1 MKCPGQDS
9 RYWEGS
15 AIFEASCPKC
25 RNVIE
30 FFKDDS
36 TRACSKCGH
45 RMLNPKIDF
54 GCAAYCPHAEQCLGN
69 LPDELKPSA
78 GQSLKDRVGVEMK
91 RYFATDFRRINHARK
106 VAHYAEE
113 INRTEQGDPAVVLIC
128 AFLHDIGIKNAE
140 LKFNSSSAKYQHQ
153 EGPPVAREILIGL
166 EADVA
171 LIDEVCDIIG
181 HHHSPRKEETLNF
194 KVLYD
199 ADLIVNLDDKQKES
213 PSSQEHLQKIIS
225 KSFLTETGRRVAED
239 VFLKK

>member
-15 AIFEASCPKC
+15 AIFEANCPKC
-25 RNVIE
+25 QTVIE

-45 RMLNPKIDF
+45 RMLNPHIDF

-69 LPDELKPSA
+69 VPDDVKASV

-91 RYFATDFRRINHARK
+91 RYFGTDFKRINHARK

-113 INRTEQGDPAVVLIC
+113 INRTEQGDPAVVLIS

-140 LKFNSSSAKYQHQ
+140 LKYNNSSARYQHQ
-153 EGPPVAREILIGL
+153 EGPPVAQHILTEL
-166 EADVA
+166 KADQA
-171 LIDEVCDIIG
+171 IIDEVCDIIS
-181 HHHSPRKEETLNF
+181 HHHSPRKEESVNF
-194 KVLYD
+194 KVLFD
-199 ADLIVNLDDKQKES
+199 ADLIVNLDDKQKETAS
-213 PSSQEHLQKIIS
+213 KREQLEKIIG
-225 KSFLTETGRRVAED
+225 KSFLTDTGRRIAERL
-239 VFLKK
+239 FL

>member
-15 AIFEASCPKC
+15 AIFEANCPKC
-25 RNVIE
+25 QTVIE

-45 RMLNPKIDF
+45 RMLNPHIDF

-69 LPDELKPSA
+69 VPDDVKSSV

-91 RYFATDFRRINHARK
+91 RYFGTDFKRINHARK

-113 INRTEQGDPAVVLIC
+113 INRTEQGDPAVVLIS

-140 LKFNSSSAKYQHQ
+140 LKYNNSSARYQHQ
-153 EGPPVAREILIGL
+153 EGPPVAQHILTEL
-166 EADVA
+166 KADQA
-171 LIDEVCDIIG
+171 IIDEVCDIIS
-181 HHHSPRKEETLNF
+181 HHHSPRKEESVNF
-194 KVLYD
+194 KVLFD
-199 ADLIVNLDDKQKES
+199 ADLIVNLDDKQKETAS
-213 PSSQEHLQKIIS
+213 KREQLEKIIG
-225 KSFLTETGRRVAED
+225 KSFLTDTGRRIAERL
-239 VFLKK
+239 FL